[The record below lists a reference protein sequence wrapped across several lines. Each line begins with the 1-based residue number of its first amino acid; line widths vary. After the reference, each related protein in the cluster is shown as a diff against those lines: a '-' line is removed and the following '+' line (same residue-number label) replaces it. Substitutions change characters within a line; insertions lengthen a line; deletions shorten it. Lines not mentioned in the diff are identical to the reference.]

1 MRLTILSAVL
11 GAAVAIAGAL
21 IFVSFDASAQSD
33 LSQCSCSKRC
43 AKEGSAAACLR
54 ECRCGDLVCA
64 TLVGEQGT
72 AISCK

>member
-1 MRLTILSAVL
+1 MRLVILGAVL
-11 GAAVAIAGAL
+11 GAAVALAGAL
-21 IFVSFDASAQSD
+21 FLVSFDASAQGD

-64 TLVGEQGT
+64 ILVAEQGT